1 MYWLNFCVAL
11 SATTAETIAEGNV
24 EYIVNSDF
32 EILTEIRI
40 CFLDIQYF

>member
-32 EILTEIRI
+32 EILTEIRF
-40 CFLDIQYF
+40 CFFRF